1 MLVLSLVGVP
11 LLRVHSYAGVLIQ
24 GTGLG
29 SVSGELGSR
38 WTLTRKWA
46 GLWLPVT
53 IETSTRSRGQVVGVK
68 GERCKVCILGWDS
81 PTHGSHLTLAMSVQT
96 LEVALI
102 INKMWDGPWVAISHI
117 YIYTI
122 YGWNSR
128 LYLQWMIGIYPGLG
142 SLFVY
147 IKPDWNFMA
156 ERNIYEI
163 IPDGIVL
170 KMPP

>member
-102 INKMWDGPWVAISHI
+102 INKMWDRVGISHI
-117 YIYTI
+117 YIPFTV
-122 YGWNSR
+122 
-128 LYLQWMIGIYPGLG
+128 GIL
-142 SLFVY
+142 VY
-147 IKPDWNFMA
+147 ICSEWLEFTQVLEASLCISDLTEISWLKEIFM
-156 ERNIYEI
+156 E
-163 IPDGIVL
+163 
-170 KMPP
+170 